1 MQNYLL
7 YLFGVDVFDLSV
19 EGWVKLDLSAECFRV
34 TVVDSTCAGGHESGG
49 EEEASKQ
56 LYFS

>member
-19 EGWVKLDLSAECFRV
+19 EGWVKLDLSAEC
-34 TVVDSTCAGGHESGG
+34 
-49 EEEASKQ
+49 
-56 LYFS
+56 